1 MLSSACSIWVYPSP
15 IKQQEEVTDMDKEQF
30 KDMAQSVIDGEVED
44 AERLARQAIEQ
55 GVDPLDAINQG
66 FVVGVNHVGEGY
78 AAGEMFLPD
87 LVLAG
92 EAMKA
97 AVAVLEPEMKRRG
110 TKRQMLGTVV
120 MGTVEGDIH
129 DIGKTLVA
137 TMLSA
142 TGFQVYDLGVDVP
155 VATFLEKARKVNAD
169 VVGLSALL
177 TTTMV
182 KQKTV
187 IEALEEAGL
196 RRQVKVMVG
205 GAPVTRSWAE
215 EIGADGYSEDAI
227 GAVAVAKELVGA

>member
-1 MLSSACSIWVYPSP
+1 
-15 IKQQEEVTDMDKEQF
+15 MDKELF
-30 KDMAQSVIDGEVED
+30 ASMAQSVIDGEVED

-55 GVDPLDAINQG
+55 GVDPLDAINRG
-66 FVVGVNHVGEGY
+66 FVIGVNHVGEEY

-97 AVAVLEPEMKRRG
+97 AVAVLDPEMQRRG

-120 MGTVEGDIH
+120 IGTVDGDIH

-137 TMLSA
+137 TMLAAS
-142 TGFQVYDLGVDVP
+142 GFQVYDMGVDVP
-155 VATFLEKARKVNAD
+155 VQTFLEKARETSAD

-182 KQKTV
+182 KQKDV

-196 RRQVKVMVG
+196 RPQIKVMVG
-205 GAPVTRSWAE
+205 GAPVTRTWAE
-215 EIGADGYSEDAI
+215 EIGADGFSEDAI

>member
-1 MLSSACSIWVYPSP
+1 
-15 IKQQEEVTDMDKEQF
+15 MDKDQF

-155 VATFLEKARKVNAD
+155 VETFLEQARKVNAD

-205 GAPVTRSWAE
+205 GAPVTRSWTE

-227 GAVAVAKELVGA
+227 GAVAVAKELVGV

>member
-1 MLSSACSIWVYPSP
+1 MG
-15 IKQQEEVTDMDKEQF
+15 KELF
-30 KDMAQSVIDGEVED
+30 ESMAQSVIDGEVED

-66 FVVGVNHVGEGY
+66 FVIGVNHVGAEY

-97 AVAVLEPEMKRRG
+97 AVAVLEPEMQRRG

-120 MGTVEGDIH
+120 IGTVEGDIH

-137 TMLSA
+137 TMLSSS
-142 TGFQVYDLGVDVP
+142 GFQVYDMGVDVP
-155 VATFLEKARKVNAD
+155 IQTFLDKARETSAD

-182 KQKTV
+182 KQKGV

-196 RRQVKVMVG
+196 RPQIKVMVG
-205 GAPVTRSWAE
+205 GAPVTRTWAE
-215 EIGADGYSEDAI
+215 EIGADGFSEDAI

>member
-1 MLSSACSIWVYPSP
+1 
-15 IKQQEEVTDMDKEQF
+15 MDKELF
-30 KDMAQSVIDGEVED
+30 ASMAQSVIDGEVED

-55 GVDPLDAINQG
+55 GVDPLDAINRG
-66 FVVGVNHVGEGY
+66 FVIGVNHVGEEY

-97 AVAVLEPEMKRRG
+97 AVAVLDPEMQRRG

-120 MGTVEGDIH
+120 IGTVEGDIH

-142 TGFQVYDLGVDVP
+142 SGFQVYDMGVDVP
-155 VATFLEKARKVNAD
+155 VQTFLEKARETSAD

-182 KQKTV
+182 KQKDV

-196 RRQVKVMVG
+196 RPQIKVMVG
-205 GAPVTRSWAE
+205 GAPVTRTWAE
-215 EIGADGYSEDAI
+215 EIGADGFSEDAI